1 MTARV
6 SFASSARAV
15 GLALAWIVAF
25 TALGIGVSW
34 ALTELPVRPDAR
46 WELAWGSFLSVVGF
60 GLATWLVGRVVEHRS
75 WAELGWRARTGVPRG
90 LLLGAALGA
99 VMAALT
105 VGLAVAGGRAVVS
118 QRGPW
123 AAWSAAAVPL
133 ALGFLLAALTE
144 ELMFRGYP
152 LRRLAHAIGATPATL
167 MAATGFGLAH
177 LGNPSA
183 TPFST
188 VNVALAGVWLACAF
202 FSPGGMPLAW
212 GAHFGW
218 NATLALVFAAPVS
231 GYAFP
236 LPAFAYRPGPHGWID
251 GGAFGP
257 EGGIVSTLVM
267 VAGSVAL
274 IAWSRRGGARAAAE
288 PVVA

>member
-6 SFASSARAV
+6 SFGAWARAA
-15 GLALAWIVAF
+15 GLALAWIMAF
-25 TALGIGVSW
+25 AALGIGVTW
-34 ALTELPVRPDAR
+34 ALTELPRWPDAR
-46 WELAWGSFLSVVGF
+46 WELAWGSFLSVLGF
-60 GLATWLVGRVVEHRS
+60 GLATWLVGRVVERRS
-75 WAELGWRARTGVPRG
+75 WGDLGWRPRTGFARG
-90 LLLGAALGA
+90 LLLGVAVGAA
-99 VMAALT
+99 MAALA
-105 VGLAVAGGRAVVS
+105 VGLAVAGGRAAVS
-118 QRGPW
+118 HRGTW
-123 AAWSAAAVPL
+123 TAWSAAAVPL

-152 LRRLAHAIGATPATL
+152 LRRLAHAIGAKPATL
-167 MAATGFGLAH
+167 VAGVGFGLAH

-183 TPFST
+183 TAFST
-188 VNVALAGVWLACAF
+188 INVALAGVWLACAF
-202 FSPGGMPLAW
+202 FSSGGMPLAW

-257 EGGIVSTLVM
+257 EGGIVTTLVM
-267 VAGSVAL
+267 VAGTAAL
-274 IAWSRRGGARAAAE
+274 IAWSRRSGSAAGSAAA
-288 PVVA
+288 

>member
-1 MTARV
+1 MI
-6 SFASSARAV
+6 
-15 GLALAWIVAF
+15 ALP
-25 TALGIGVSW
+25 L
-34 ALTELPVRPDAR
+34 RPDAR
-46 WELAWGSFLSVVGF
+46 WELAWGSFVSALGF
-60 GLATWLVGRVVEHRS
+60 ALATWLVGRLVERRS
-75 WAELGWRARTGVPRG
+75 WADLGWRPVTGVPRG
-90 LLLGAALGA
+90 LLLGVAGGA
-99 VMAALT
+99 VMAALA
-105 VGLAVAGGRAVVS
+105 VGLAVMGGRAAVS
-118 QRGPW
+118 HRGPW
-123 AAWSAAAVPL
+123 TAWSPAAIPL

-152 LRRLAHAIGATPATL
+152 LRRLAHAIGATPATIL
-167 MAATGFGLAH
+167 AAIGFGLAH

-183 TPFST
+183 TAFST

-257 EGGIVSTLVM
+257 EGGVVTTLVM
-267 VAGSVAL
+267 VAGTAAL
-274 IAWSRRGGARAAAE
+274 IAWSRRGGQGTQPAAE
-288 PVVA
+288 AVVA